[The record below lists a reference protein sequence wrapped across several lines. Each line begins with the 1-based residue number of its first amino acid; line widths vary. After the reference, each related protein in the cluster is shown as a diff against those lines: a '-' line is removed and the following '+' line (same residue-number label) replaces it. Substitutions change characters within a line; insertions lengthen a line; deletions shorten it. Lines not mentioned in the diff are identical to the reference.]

1 MKKNV
6 VFAIIVAILVLIS
19 IIVVG
24 MNISLNPIEKGKDLK
39 IAVDDTIKEDVEL
52 VKEPENK
59 NILIVGSDKSGE
71 LADVIMLAKI
81 NVKEKDVKIIS
92 IPRDTRIKVNGEFM
106 KINSTLG
113 LGNINGTK
121 QAVEY
126 VLKTKIDNYVLFST
140 DTFRDTI
147 DALGGVDFY
156 VPQDMK
162 YSDPVQ
168 DLKINLKKGYQHL
181 DGDKAEQ
188 LVRFRK
194 YTMGDLDRIK
204 VQQDFFKE
212 LINQKLN
219 HTLLNNADELIKTIL
234 TNINSD
240 LTIKDLFP
248 YIDLLKSINNINVE
262 FYTIPGSP
270 DYVGDISYFLID
282 EEEVSEFMVTYGKKP
297 EIETNIIEET
307 TESFSENSVE

>member
-6 VFAIIVAILVLIS
+6 VFAIIVAVLVLIS
-19 IIVVG
+19 IAVVG
-24 MNISLNPIEKGKDLK
+24 MNVSLNPIQKGEDLE
-39 IAVDDTIKEDVEL
+39 IAVDDTAKEDVEL
-52 VKEPENK
+52 IQEPENK

-81 NVKEKDVKIIS
+81 NVEEKDVKIIS

-113 LGNINGTK
+113 IGNINGTK

-126 VLKTKIDNYVLFST
+126 VLKTKIDDYVLFST

-156 VPQDMK
+156 VPQEMK
-162 YSDPVQ
+162 YSDPIQ
-168 DLKINLKKGYQHL
+168 NLKIDLKKGYQHL
-181 DGDKAEQ
+181 DGNKAEQ

-212 LINQKLN
+212 LINQYNK
-219 HTLLNNADELIKTIL
+219 E
-234 TNINSD
+234 
-240 LTIKDLFP
+240 
-248 YIDLLKSINNINVE
+248 
-262 FYTIPGSP
+262 
-270 DYVGDISYFLID
+270 
-282 EEEVSEFMVTYGKKP
+282 
-297 EIETNIIEET
+297 
-307 TESFSENSVE
+307 

>member
-1 MKKNV
+1 MKKNI
-6 VFAIIVAILVLIS
+6 VFAIIVAVLVVIS
-19 IIVVG
+19 IAVVG
-24 MNISLNPIEKGKDLK
+24 MNMSFNPIEKGEDLE
-39 IAVDDTIKEDVEL
+39 IAIDDTSEKEVEL
-52 VKEPENK
+52 KQEPENK

-81 NVKEKDVKIIS
+81 NVEEKDVKIIS

-113 LGNINGTK
+113 IGNINGTK

-126 VLKTKIDNYVLFST
+126 VLKTKIDDYILFST

-162 YSDPVQ
+162 YTDPVQ
-168 DLKINLKKGYQHL
+168 NLKIDLKKGYQHL

-219 HTLLNNADELIKTIL
+219 HTLLNNADELMKTIL
-234 TNINSD
+234 TNINSN
-240 LTIKDLFP
+240 LTVKDLFP

-262 FYTIPGSP
+262 FYTIPGVP

-282 EEEVSEFMVTYGKKP
+282 EEEVAEFMITYGKTT
-297 EIETNIIEET
+297 ETTSET
-307 TESFSENSVE
+307 TENFSNSVE

>member
-6 VFAIIVAILVLIS
+6 VFAIIVAVLVLIS
-19 IIVVG
+19 IAVVG
-24 MNISLNPIEKGKDLK
+24 MNVSLNPIQKGEDLE
-39 IAVDDTIKEDVEL
+39 IAVDDTAKEDVEL
-52 VKEPENK
+52 IQEPENK

-81 NVKEKDVKIIS
+81 NVEEKDVKIIS

-113 LGNINGTK
+113 IGNINGTK

-126 VLKTKIDNYVLFST
+126 VLKTKIDDYVLFST

-162 YSDPVQ
+162 YSDPIQ
-168 DLKINLKKGYQHL
+168 NLKIDLKKGYQHL
-181 DGDKAEQ
+181 DGNKAEQ

-219 HTLLNNADELIKTIL
+219 HTLLNNADDLLKTIL
-234 TNINSD
+234 TNVNTN

-248 YIDLLKSINNINVE
+248 YINLLKNLNNINVE
-262 FYTIPGSP
+262 FYTIPGTP

-282 EEEVSEFMVTYGKKP
+282 EDEVSEFMITYGKKEELNTP
-297 EIETNIIEET
+297 NETIENIE
-307 TESFSENSVE
+307 

>member
-1 MKKNV
+1 MKKNI
-6 VFAIIVAILVLIS
+6 VFAIIVAVLVVIS
-19 IIVVG
+19 IAVVG
-24 MNISLNPIEKGKDLK
+24 MNMSFNPIEKGEDLE
-39 IAVDDTIKEDVEL
+39 IAIDDTSEKEVEL
-52 VKEPENK
+52 KQEPENK

-81 NVKEKDVKIIS
+81 NVEEKDVKIIS

-113 LGNINGTK
+113 IGNINGTK

-126 VLKTKIDNYVLFST
+126 VLKTKIDDYILFST

-168 DLKINLKKGYQHL
+168 NLKIDLKKGYQHL

-219 HTLLNNADELIKTIL
+219 HTLLNNADELMKTIL
-234 TNINSD
+234 TNINSN
-240 LTIKDLFP
+240 LTVKDLFP

-262 FYTIPGSP
+262 FYTIPGVP

-282 EEEVSEFMVTYGKKP
+282 EEEVAEFMITYGKTT
-297 EIETNIIEET
+297 ETTSET
-307 TESFSENSVE
+307 TENFSNSVE